1 MDDEAARLGPSKL
14 YLILH
19 RDSARL
25 DVIELPP
32 SGRVTVG
39 RAPSNRII
47 LNDSKCSRQHCE
59 LFLHNNHWTVRDLES
74 RNGVTVGRE
83 AISGD
88 RPLELGETI
97 GVGSHELTLTDRHP
111 DQTVNSKESFEIID
125 RKTGTQ
131 FDTPGGIRRLEK
143 GAQGATDLFRLAR
156 IMAAA
161 ETELDLCETVLRG
174 LAIRTS
180 ASLGGVLTIPSGAPR
195 SAASL
200 QLRATHPD
208 SGVQGFSTYL
218 STVVLDEGHAVLAQ
232 DLSGNKALAVHD
244 SIETLRAE
252 SVICVPIRHGG
263 ETYGVIHLYSRN
275 TEHQFS
281 HDDLEYCLGVADQM
295 GDHLYALRQKQNL
308 EVGLGKARV
317 QVAEL
322 QDQLAVESELVGH
335 SATLEKVRQIISRV
349 APSDATVL
357 IRGESGVGKE
367 LVARAVHLN
376 SKRRDGPFVC
386 VNCAALTESLLES
399 ELFGHEK
406 GAFTGAAGQRAGK
419 FEQADGGTLFLDEI
433 GEMSPEI
440 QAKFLRVLEG
450 QAFERVGGGKAITTD
465 VRVVTAT
472 NRNLEE
478 AVQQGE
484 FRRDLFFRLQVIELT
499 VPALREHPE
508 DIPAIAQH
516 FVEKFS
522 KQSHRKIRGLT
533 TTAVR
538 KLQQHDWPGN
548 VRELRNVIERAVILA
563 EDEMLGPEDIVLTR
577 LTINPVPQGPVA
589 AQPASTEAKPADTA
603 IDPLRDL
610 FGSFIQQ
617 ELSLEELDRLYILAV
632 LESCDWNKSAA
643 ARLLQFERTTLD
655 RRLKKY
661 GMSRPGEDD
670 GDTESGT

>member
-1 MDDEAARLGPSKL
+1 MHNEADRSGRSPL

-25 DVIELPP
+25 DVIELPS
-32 SGRVTVG
+32 SGRITVG

-59 LFLHNNHWTVRDLES
+59 LFLHNNQWTVRDLES

-83 AISGD
+83 AVSGD

-111 DQTVNSKESFEIID
+111 DQTISRHDTFEIID

-143 GAQGATDLFRLAR
+143 GGQGATDLFRLAR

-161 ETELDLCETVLRG
+161 ETEQELCETVLRG
-174 LAIRTS
+174 LTIRTS
-180 ASLGGVLTIPSGAPR
+180 ASMGGVLLMPLGA
-195 SAASL
+195 SATAANL
-200 QLRATHPD
+200 QVRAVHPD
-208 SGVQGFSTYL
+208 AGVPAFSTYL
-218 STVVLDEGHAVLAQ
+218 SGVVLDDGHAVLAQ

-244 SIETLRAE
+244 SIETLSAE
-252 SVICVPIRHGG
+252 SVICVPIRHAG
-263 ETYGVIHLYSRN
+263 EVYGVIHLYSRN
-275 TEHQFS
+275 KDHRFS

-295 GDHLYALRQKQNL
+295 GDHLYGIRQKQDL
-308 EVGLGKARV
+308 EAGLDKARV

-335 SATLEKVRQIISRV
+335 SPTLERVRQIISRV

-357 IRGESGVGKE
+357 VRGESGVGKE

-376 SKRRDGPFVC
+376 SNRREGPFVC

-406 GAFTGAAGQRAGK
+406 GAFTGAAAQRAGK

-450 QAFERVGGGKAITTD
+450 QAFERVGGGKAINTN

-516 FVEKFS
+516 FVERFS

-577 LTINPVPQGPVA
+577 LTIDPTPQVGTAPQSA
-589 AQPASTEAKPADTA
+589 TTEEKPADTA

-610 FGSFIQQ
+610 FGSFIQK
-617 ELSLEELDRLYILAV
+617 EISLEELDRLYILAV
-632 LESCDWNKSAA
+632 LDAFDGNKSAA

-670 GDTESGT
+670 DTEV